1 MKRLVAGTFFIS
13 VVGLGAPALADSG
26 GPDAG
31 GYTWADVYEIN
42 GPIYDPQG
50 ATFGTALTLGD
61 DDSQLVTLP
70 FSFDWYGST
79 YTSAYINSNGVLS
92 FSAPQE
98 DTTLVLCGSGTP
110 VPIAAPWWIDIL
122 PANNGSIRYDTHGAT
137 GTRIFVAQWL
147 EVENYPSSTGFA
159 TFEVQLHEIDD
170 HVEFHYEDV
179 TFSVTASDYGADGFV
194 GVAGNGITTQISCDT
209 TILGNGYAI
218 GIYPGGGTVCVDL
231 DGDGFEDDACGG
243 TDCNDTNA
251 NINPG
256 MNEVCDGVDNDCDF
270 LVDEGFDVDNDGW
283 STCGGDCNDSS
294 SNVNPGLSESCFDG
308 VDNDCDGWTDS
319 ADSECAGMTTTPPRA
334 MTTTPPRA
342 MTTTPPRATT
352 TTPPRAMTTTPPRAT
367 TTTPPRAM
375 TTTPPRAMTTTRA
388 TTTTARPPE
397 MMTTTPA
404 VVVVEGAAGPP
415 APRLERRDSA
425 RAGCCWWRGVCS
437 GGDACTDRHGQATEL
452 IESLA
457 VPVGAP
463 FAARTRG
470 GVFAALMP
478 ARSYLGSSIP
488 LSLRRAWAS
497 S

>member
-319 ADSECAGMTTTPPRA
+319 ADSECAGDDDDSTSGDDDDSTSGDDDDTTSGDDDDSTA
-334 MTTTPPRA
+334 GDDDDSTAGDDDDTTSGDDDD
-342 MTTTPPRATT
+342 TTSGDDDDTGDDDDSASTGDDDDDTGGGGGRGSSRSACSQ
-352 TTPPRAMTTTPPRAT
+352 A
-367 TTTPPRAM
+367 
-375 TTTPPRAMTTTRA
+375 
-388 TTTTARPPE
+388 
-397 MMTTTPA
+397 
-404 VVVVEGAAGPP
+404 GAAG
-415 APRLERRDSA
+415 LG
-425 RAGCCWWRGVCS
+425 AGWLLLVA
-437 GGDACTDRHGQATEL
+437 GGL
-452 IESLA
+452 
-457 VPVGAP
+457 
-463 FAARTRG
+463 
-470 GVFAALMP
+470 
-478 ARSYLGSSIP
+478 
-488 LSLRRAWAS
+488 LRRRRLH
-497 S
+497 